1 MKARIAFGVLTLL
14 SCVAMAACDTTS
26 IKDTWKD
33 PQYSGPPLRNVLV
46 LGVSKSAANRRV
58 FEDGFTRALREAGL
72 TALPSYPLLPDDG
85 EIPHDRIKRAVAQ
98 AGVDAV
104 LVTRVLRV
112 DRNIQTSPASMGVG
126 IGVGRGFGRYHGG
139 YSGYYGSAWNAM
151 DVYEYEVSTI
161 ESTLWDVKSDKVV
174 WSGTSE
180 ASEPKDVAQLTAS
193 LAKTLIAK
201 MQADRVL

>member
-1 MKARIAFGVLTLL
+1 VKARIGFGVLMLL
-14 SCVAMAACDTTS
+14 ACLALAACDSTS

-33 PQYSGPPLRNVLV
+33 PQYSGPPHRNVLV

-72 TALPSYPLLPDDG
+72 SASPSYPLLPDDG
-85 EIPHDRIKRAVAQ
+85 EIAHDRIKPAVAQ

-112 DRNIQTSPASMGVG
+112 DRNVQTSPAMGMG
-126 IGVGRGFGRYHGG
+126 IGVGRGFGGYRGG
-139 YSGYYGSAWNAM
+139 YAGYYGSAWNAM

-180 ASEPKDVAQLTAS
+180 TTEPKDVAELTAS

-201 MQADRVL
+201 MKADGVL